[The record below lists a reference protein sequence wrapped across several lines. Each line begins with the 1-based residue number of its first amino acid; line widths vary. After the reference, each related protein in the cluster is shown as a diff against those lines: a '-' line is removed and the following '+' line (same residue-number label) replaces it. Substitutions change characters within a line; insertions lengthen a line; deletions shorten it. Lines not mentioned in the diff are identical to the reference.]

1 MRLLDVLYLA
11 FSALRSR
18 KLRTTL
24 TILGMTIG
32 PALYV
37 AAIAS
42 TQGYGE
48 ALTRSL
54 QTLGANVI
62 QIMSMPGGPGGGSR
76 VELTDKVLQKLSEVD
91 GVATVV
97 PMYSISSATIRIK
110 GTTVEVSPGGETY
123 RIIAVDLKLLDDIFK
138 GLQLGEGNLSGTGS
152 SIAVIGA
159 KISKPDNS
167 DLPEINLGDAITIE
181 VTSSGGEKHAIT
193 VRVIGILKEYGQG
206 LFFNP
211 DTTIFIPLRAGKRLT
226 GLSTYSQVF
235 IIARD
240 TSYIQQIQTE
250 ITNVIGSNVRA
261 FSPQQI
267 AQTIEQT
274 MGQFSSFLASIS
286 FMSFIVAFLA
296 IMTTMFTSVTERV
309 REIGILKAVGFRTKH
324 ILGLF
329 LTEAVLIG
337 LIGGA
342 LGITAGV
349 IGAHFFYLPFGNISA
364 PFGQP
369 GRSQVVTFSLQ
380 VTPKITLDLLLTTL
394 AMAIMI
400 GLLAGLIPAWR
411 AAKYRPVEALRYE

>member
-1 MRLLDVLYLA
+1 MRPLDILYLA

-18 KLRTTL
+18 KLRTIL

-42 TQGYGE
+42 TEGYGE
-48 ALTRSL
+48 SLTRSL
-54 QTLGANVI
+54 QMLGANVI
-62 QIMSMPGGPGGGSR
+62 QVMSMPGRGESR
-76 VELTDKVLQKLSEVD
+76 VELTDKTLQRLSEID
-91 GVATVV
+91 CVAAVV
-97 PMYSISSATIRIK
+97 PMYSISSATVRVK
-110 GTTVEVSPGGETY
+110 GVTVESSPMEEKY
-123 RIIAVDLKLLDDIFK
+123 RIIAVDLKYLDDIFK
-138 GLQLGEGNLSGTGS
+138 GLQISEGNLSGTGS
-152 SIAVIGA
+152 SIAIIGA
-159 KISKPDNS
+159 KVSRPEDPN
-167 DLPEINLGDAITIE
+167 LPQINLGDAITIE
-181 VTSSGGEKHAIT
+181 VTASSGERRVIT
-193 VRVIGILKEYGQG
+193 VKVIGILKEYGQG

-226 GLSTYSQVF
+226 GASTYQQAL
-235 IIARD
+235 IIAED
-240 TSYIQQIQTE
+240 ESCVQQIQTE
-250 ITNVIGSNVRA
+250 ITNIMGSSLRA
-261 FSPQQI
+261 FSPQQMV
-267 AQTIEQT
+267 QTIQQA
-274 MGQFSSFLASIS
+274 MSQFSTFLASIS

-342 LGITAGV
+342 LGIIAGV
-349 IGAHFFYLPFGNISA
+349 VGANFFYLPFSNIRA

-369 GRSQVVTFSLQ
+369 GRYQAAAFSLQ
-380 VTPKITLDLLLTTL
+380 MTPKITPDLLLATL
-394 AMAIMI
+394 AMAVTI

-411 AAKYRPVEALRYE
+411 AARYHPVEALRYE